1 VGDVRQRSLRGDFTP
16 HAYVAFD
23 QWPIEELTVV
33 MRTRGDPAAALRE
46 ARAAVAELDRDL
58 PIYDVAA
65 LQTLVDRSL
74 GQPKFYLLL
83 LTLFAALAVVLAAV
97 GIYGV
102 ILYSVQQRSREI
114 GIRMALG
121 ASGERVVSMVIRQ
134 GLALTLAGVLLGT
147 AGAYAVTRVLRSLL
161 YGVGE
166 RDPVTFVG
174 VAVLLGAVALFASWL
189 PARRAARVDP
199 LAAIRAEG

>member
-1 VGDVRQRSLRGDFTP
+1 MGDVRQRSLRGDFTP